1 MDALT
6 CASGQNAHNPL
17 RNIFDIRRA
26 PAHIFVLHR
35 RKHLGEIVTGHRN
48 RILGIDLLRIDDIL
62 NRVQIVLI
70 LQHDLVNLEN
80 RRIRLANFFY
90 RLFIQLAELADGLLN
105 CRIKPRFFL
114 LCILYFCPFYGL
126 LAFLIHTYFSNCDT
140 AKYTFSTIRLH
151 DHSPFH

>member
-26 PAHIFVLHR
+26 PTHIFVLHR

-62 NRVQIVLI
+62 NRVQIVLV
-70 LQHDLVNLEN
+70 LQHDLVNLK
-80 RRIRLANFFY
+80 IA
-90 RLFIQLAELADGLLN
+90 
-105 CRIKPRFFL
+105 
-114 LCILYFCPFYGL
+114 
-126 LAFLIHTYFSNCDT
+126 AFASPTSFTAFSYN
-140 AKYTFSTIRLH
+140 
-151 DHSPFH
+151 SPSWRMDS